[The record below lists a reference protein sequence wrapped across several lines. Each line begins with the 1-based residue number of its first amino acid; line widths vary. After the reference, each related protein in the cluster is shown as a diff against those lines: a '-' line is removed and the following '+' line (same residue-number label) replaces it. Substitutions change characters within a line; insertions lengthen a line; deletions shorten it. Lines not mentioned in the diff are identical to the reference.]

1 MAHPPASSSSGPE
14 AAIVQSFAAD
24 LDDMFGLDSTAS
36 RPVDVDHLS
45 QTVNEKKQTLSTK
58 DRELQELEARIR
70 ETEERLARVSRNAS
84 PARGAE
90 ASIGAAA
97 PTYSSSQAPSTHLAP
112 PQASSPSTV
121 STAREAPTPSHQSEA
136 TSQPP
141 YAAAER
147 PNAGRMDTETLM
159 QGMPGALPQTP
170 KQEWGG
176 NGDYVMVEGEDSA
189 RNAAG
194 SGRL

>member
-1 MAHPPASSSSGPE
+1 MAQPSASSSSGPE

-24 LDDMFGLDSTAS
+24 LDDMFGLEPTAS

-84 PARGAE
+84 PALGTE
-90 ASIGAAA
+90 ASVGAAA
-97 PTYSSSQAPSTHLAP
+97 PTYSSPQAPSTHLAP
-112 PQASSPSTV
+112 PHASSSSTV
-121 STAREAPTPSHQSEA
+121 STTTEALRPSHQSPA
-136 TSQPP
+136 ISQPP
-141 YAAAER
+141 CAAAER
-147 PNAGRMDTETLM
+147 PNAGRMDTQTLM

-176 NGDYVMVEGEDSA
+176 SGDYVMVEDENA
-189 RNAAG
+189 RHAARG
-194 SGRL
+194 NLR